1 MTAELNLYGVFVPA
15 LFLWM
20 LLALGILLVVR
31 RALAQNGGYTLIWH
45 RPLFELALY
54 VIILGV
60 VVYLSKWLAT

>member
-20 LLALGILLVVR
+20 LVALGILLVVR
-31 RALAQNGGYTLIWH
+31 RALAQNDGYALIWH
-45 RPLFELALY
+45 RPLFDLALY

-60 VVYLSKWLAT
+60 VVYLSRWLPA

>member
-20 LLALGILLVVR
+20 LVALCILAVLR
-31 RALAQNGGYTLIWH
+31 RALVRGNAYALIWH
-45 RPLFELALY
+45 RPLFDLALY

-60 VVYLSKWLAT
+60 VVFLSRWLAT

>member
-20 LLALGILLVVR
+20 LVALVIVLVLR
-31 RALAQNGGYTLIWH
+31 RTLAQSGGYALIWH
-45 RPLFELALY
+45 RPLFDISLY
-54 VIILGV
+54 VIVLGV

>member
-20 LLALGILLVVR
+20 LAALGILLAVR
-31 RALAQNGGYTLIWH
+31 RVLAQTGGYALIWH
-45 RPLFELALY
+45 RPLFDLALY

-60 VVYLSKWLAT
+60 VVYLSRWLPA

>member
-20 LLALGILLVVR
+20 LVALGILLVLR
-31 RALAQNGGYTLIWH
+31 RALAQNGAYALIWH

-60 VVYLSKWLAT
+60 VVYLSRWFAT

>member
-20 LLALGILLVVR
+20 LVALGILLVVR
-31 RALAQNGGYTLIWH
+31 RALAQNGGYALIWH
-45 RPLFELALY
+45 RPLFDLALY

-60 VVYLSKWLAT
+60 VVYLSRWLPA

>member
-20 LLALGILLVVR
+20 LLALGILLVLR
-31 RALAQNGGYTLIWH
+31 RALVHGNGYALIWH
-45 RPLFELALY
+45 RPLFDLALY

-60 VVYLSKWLAT
+60 VIYLSRWLAS

>member
-20 LLALGILLVVR
+20 LVTLGILLAVR
-31 RALAQNGGYTLIWH
+31 RVLAQNGGYVLIWH
-45 RPLFELALY
+45 RPLFDLALY

-60 VVYLSKWLAT
+60 VVYLSRWLPA

>member
-1 MTAELNLYGVFVPA
+1 
-15 LFLWM
+15 M

-31 RALAQNGGYTLIWH
+31 RALAQNGGYALIWH